1 MARIDQTT
9 GDLPKPLPKTAPVA
23 PKQEAAAPQLGSDAL
38 TLSTGQKLVAGNRL
52 ALKAAGSTLLGF
64 VTHPLQTLKSM
75 ASGAFDVIANPRR
88 LQASMKAAFE
98 KSPVDGAIQGV
109 MLGASITGVAALL
122 AMGVAYGAAFFTGG
136 ASLAILPA
144 AGVAASW
151 AGTLGV
157 VAMGA
162 SFVKNQVD
170 VATAKTQSGLEQQ
183 SQELG
188 QDMASLGLAGTTA
201 AVSHGL
207 GAAVRKVKPK
217 NVNPSAA
224 QRAAYRVK
232 NQVKD
237 KVVHPAPAVPAAN
250 RGIKIDGK
258 TRDHF
263 RQRAT
268 QEVSD
273 ALKESVQG
281 ARPLKVDDLDMGGF
295 EGVARLGEHRM
306 VFHGTRSEISPL
318 IRQNGL
324 KVSDIGDYG
333 SGLYFGG
340 SAKIGVNYADDVTIG
355 RSASA
360 TNRPA
365 VYVAELA
372 PGKVL
377 DYVSQKDAFLQWA
390 KARFDPTD
398 LSDPL
403 NKLYH
408 NPSVPVSKMV
418 DNTWTRYLPQ
428 YCKEMGYD
436 SILIR
441 DWDGPGLDYW
451 VVHDPKRVVLR
462 QEIVVDAPEN
472 KFLVPPGFNGLVG
485 ATLHAFEKRTGKQ
498 EAE

>member
-23 PKQEAAAPQLGSDAL
+23 PKQEAAASKLGGDAL
-38 TLSTGQKLVAGNRL
+38 TLSTGQKLLEGNRR
-52 ALKAAGSTLLGF
+52 ALKVAGSTLRDL
-64 VTHPLQTLKSM
+64 VVHPLRTLGAM
-75 ASGAFDVIANPRR
+75 ATGTFDLIANPHRIQEGLR
-88 LQASMKAAFE
+88 AAFQR
-98 KSPVDGAIQGV
+98 SPVDGAIHGV
-109 MLGASITGVAALL
+109 MLSASIAGVAALMT
-122 AMGVAYGAAFFTGG
+122 MGVAYGAALFTGG

-151 AGTLGV
+151 AGAIGV
-157 VAMGA
+157 GALGA
-162 SFVKNQVD
+162 SFIKNQVD
-170 VATAKTQSGLEQQ
+170 VAGAKTEGSLAQQ

-188 QDMASLGLAGTTA
+188 QDMASLGLAGATS

-207 GAAVRKVKPK
+207 GAAARKLKPK

-224 QRAAYRVK
+224 QRAAYRVQH
-232 NQVKD
+232 QVKD
-237 KVVHPAPAVPAAN
+237 KVVDPAPAMPAAN

-268 QEVSD
+268 QEVSEAMKD
-273 ALKESVQG
+273 SVQG
-281 ARPLKVDDLDMGGF
+281 KRPLKVEDLDMGSF
-295 EGVARLGEHRM
+295 EGVDRLGEHRM

-324 KVSDIGDYG
+324 QVSDIGDYG

-365 VYVAELA
+365 VYVAEMA

-377 DYVSQKDAFLQWA
+377 DYVSQKDTFLAWA

-408 NPSVPVSKMV
+408 DPSVPVSKMV

-472 KFLVPPGFNGLVG
+472 KFLVPPGFNGQNAVTLQ
-485 ATLHAFEKRTGKQ
+485 ATEKRAREHK
-498 EAE
+498 AK